1 MMIDFDMIWDLL
13 LKRQRE
19 LGEFHPDLP
28 SSQGPIVGYHGR
40 NFSIRHDNPG
50 FSDRYQDAVRGER
63 YSHEKRNEMLDRGE
77 SPFQTAE
84 EFFDEER
91 ARVDREK
98 SDQIAREGIL
108 PNDQSESQI
117 GSGRWTQD
125 PYTEELTFHS
135 DIEPNVSVASEV
147 ETAMSYA
154 RGMSGYKDS
163 SGNPALYGVRAG
175 AMDRLQD
182 MDEPR
187 RRYGTLSQYV
197 SGDGSQGDKDAAQ
210 FRFITGGLRP
220 NELTRIPIDQA
231 KEFAHGRREDWN
243 RGIDDRFVPSRFES
257 HGPDKIWRQNY
268 TDKFDMDDQE
278 GSWANAHPAAGAQ
291 QDWINSQVQAWRD
304 KNEAMRR
311 GKEERS
317 ELERKN
323 REDEERVPQA
333 RLDDFGKSFDYVW
346 AMITKELVTCP
357 MCGEEGLGSWFHNHY
372 PECAKR
378 YMNENATGFDIVP
391 NPDKAMGDAWRALD
405 APDEFMD
412 VMEQREQKD
421 FTNDFIAKPQF
432 GGISREMSD
441 KLQDAQERA
450 MISGMYESGVL
461 GRHPDQSVVQ
471 DDTTRRVGLWMNN
484 DYGLSS
490 MMREWVEERFDTGD
504 LDHVGFGD
512 MMSELLQGT
521 SVHDELIDNER
532 TWDDVDWHSIIDD
545 EHQAQID
552 DFYQGLATGEYH
564 HDDETLESD
573 DWLWRDHY
581 IDDDEHVKRLED
593 ARRLEEM
600 RRKRREER

>member
-63 YSHEKRNEMLDRGE
+63 YSHEERNEMLDRGE

-91 ARVDREK
+91 AKVDRRK

-108 PNDQSESQI
+108 PTDQSESQI

-125 PYTEELTFHS
+125 RYTEELTFHP

-147 ETAMSYA
+147 DTAMTYA

-197 SGDGSQGDKDAAQ
+197 LGDDSRGDKDAAQ

-231 KEFAHGRREDWN
+231 KEFAHGRREDWS

-268 TDKFDMDDQE
+268 TDKWDMNKPNE
-278 GSWANAHPAAGAQ
+278 ENWANAHPAAGAQ

-311 GKEERS
+311 GKEERA

-323 REDEERVPQA
+323 REDLERFSQT

-346 AMITKELVTCP
+346 AMITK
-357 MCGEEGLGSWFHNHY
+357 SIDSD
-372 PECAKR
+372 
-378 YMNENATGFDIVP
+378 END
-391 NPDKAMGDAWRALD
+391 
-405 APDEFMD
+405 DEF
-412 VMEQREQKD
+412 
-421 FTNDFIAKPQF
+421 
-432 GGISREMSD
+432 
-441 KLQDAQERA
+441 
-450 MISGMYESGVL
+450 
-461 GRHPDQSVVQ
+461 
-471 DDTTRRVGLWMNN
+471 
-484 DYGLSS
+484 
-490 MMREWVEERFDTGD
+490 
-504 LDHVGFGD
+504 
-512 MMSELLQGT
+512 
-521 SVHDELIDNER
+521 IDNER
-532 TWDDVDWHSIIDD
+532 FSNKPARVIRDILDIFGLNDLLECFSCGFEGETQDFVGWHGSRGRKCPNCNSYEVHSPDSLAAGDDYK
-545 EHQAQID
+545 
-552 DFYQGLATGEYH
+552 FK
-564 HDDETLESD
+564 DETYEEE
-573 DWLWRDHY
+573 
-581 IDDDEHVKRLED
+581 I
-593 ARRLEEM
+593 ARRNEYYRKIHEENE
-600 RRKRREER
+600 RRKREEE